1 MDLRQKLRYYEKRIY
16 GDMTRDGMVVDILA
30 DVYNR
35 VMARETSEQLKDNLC
50 ALWRCGILREAGE
63 ITLNGLMEEV
73 DFETGQVDGEEW
85 EGKEW
90 MRRFAEEGSAID
102 ELACDNADLIL
113 KAYGLDQAMEDF
125 YDEYV
130 FQREGDDRP
139 RFDGLRDFL
148 AYHCTRDTVFG
159 FGCVM
164 FEALQPTEPPTP
176 TLEIAKAPKTVGECS
191 LCCDESSVLLTLPCG
206 HAFGTNCL
214 QDWIDTKYQND
225 EPTTCPMCRAEFE
238 VVVRQSARSMLEEY
252 MRRWESR

>member
-35 VMARETSEQLKDNLC
+35 VMARETSEELKDNLC
-50 ALWRCGILREAGE
+50 KLWRCAILREAGE

-73 DFETGQVDGEEW
+73 DFDTGLVDGEEW

-90 MRRFAEEGSAID
+90 MRRFAEEGSEID
-102 ELACDNADLIL
+102 GFACDNANLIL
-113 KAYGLDQAMEDF
+113 NAYGLDQAMEDF

-130 FQREGDDRP
+130 FQREGDARP
-139 RFDGLRDFL
+139 QFDGLRDFL
-148 AYHCTRDTVFG
+148 AYHCLRDTVFG

-164 FEALQPTEPPTP
+164 FEALQPPEPPTP
-176 TLEIAKAPKTVGECS
+176 TLEIAKAPKTVGECT

-238 VVVRQSARSMLEEY
+238 VVVRQSVRSMVDEY
-252 MRRWESR
+252 MARWQ